1 MRAFVAS
8 LHRLYQAQKI
18 TLDTLQGLRDAG
30 KISEEEYDLITN
42 S

>member
-8 LHRLYQAQKI
+8 LQRLYQAQKI
-18 TLDTLQGLRDAG
+18 TLDTLQGLKASG
-30 KISEEEYDLITN
+30 KITDEEYDSIIN